1 LTSIDEDLLPGSGF
15 PAFRLVTQLQ
25 LSVSPTSLRRPR
37 LERRTRKLGKEDA
50 MKLRVLV
57 YPLVAVGVALVTG
70 ISVAAQ
76 NPDSARIN
84 TLLQQSK
91 EHAARAHMDA
101 EQIESFTRSR
111 LDWRTH
117 SAQIEHMRV
126 DINELGKDIAVLSA
140 ARSEGSPWQQEAI
153 DDIEPLLKS
162 MADHMSAMIQH
173 LNENQTQVHM
183 PRYVDYAKTNYEL
196 SSKLLTM
203 INDYV
208 DYAEA
213 KYKTEAL
220 EQKLTVAPNANEGEE

>member
-1 LTSIDEDLLPGSGF
+1 
-15 PAFRLVTQLQ
+15 
-25 LSVSPTSLRRPR
+25 
-37 LERRTRKLGKEDA
+37 

-57 YPLVAVGVALVTG
+57 HPLLVAGVALMTG
-70 ISVAAQ
+70 MSVAAQ

-91 EHAARAHMDA
+91 EHATRAHMDA

-117 SAQIEHMRV
+117 SAQIAHMQV
-126 DINELGKDIAVLSA
+126 DINELGKDVAVLSA

-173 LNENQTQVHM
+173 LQDNQTQVHM
-183 PRYVDYAKTNYEL
+183 PAYVDYAKENYQL
-196 SSKLLTM
+196 SSKLLAT

-220 EQKLTVAPNANEGEE
+220 EQKLTVTPNASEGEE